1 MKIAIVGAG
10 AMGSMTG
17 GLMKEAGEDVR
28 LYSTN
33 KAHIARI
40 RKDGLILEGIGGERA
55 VSIEATDAIED
66 IGPADL
72 IIIFVKSYDTGAAAE
87 AAAKIAAQETTVLTL
102 QNGLGNVEILETVF
116 GSQRVLAG
124 TSDAAATIIEPGR
137 VRHTAH
143 GNIYIGETGGQVTE
157 RVNRIVSVF
166 KAGGFKT
173 YASDNV
179 MGLIWTK
186 LIFNLAINPL
196 GAILRAKC
204 RKLIDNEPSRAT
216 MKLIVEEA
224 LRVAEAKGVRLLH
237 EDMLQAAYALA
248 EKNAN
253 SFSSMVQDM
262 FKGKKT
268 EIDFISGAVVREGE
282 KIGILTPVNQT
293 MTYLVKAL
301 EKTRQSET

>member
-55 VSIEATDAIED
+55 VSIEATDVIED

-143 GNIYIGETGGQVTE
+143 GNIYIGEIGGQVTE

-166 KAGGFKT
+166 KAGGFNS

-293 MTYLVKAL
+293 MTCLVKAL
-301 EKTRQSET
+301 EETRQSET

>member
-17 GLMKEAGEDVR
+17 GLLKEAGVGVC
-28 LYSTN
+28 LYNTN
-33 KAHIARI
+33 KQHVTRI
-40 RKDGLILEGIGGERA
+40 SKDGLILEGIGGKRT
-55 VSIEATDAIED
+55 VSIEATTIIED
-66 IGPADL
+66 IGTVDL
-72 IIIFVKSYDTGAAAE
+72 IIIFVKSYATEAAAE
-87 AAAKIAAQETTVLTL
+87 AAVKIATEETTVLTL
-102 QNGLGNVEILETVF
+102 QNGLGNVEVLEKVF
-116 GSQRVLAG
+116 GSPMVLAG
-124 TSDAAATIIEPGR
+124 TSDAAATIVEPGR

-143 GNIYIGETGGQVTE
+143 GNITIGETNGQITE
-157 RVNRIVSVF
+157 RVEKIVGLF
-166 KAGGFKT
+166 KAAGFKT

-204 RKLIDNEPSRAT
+204 RKLIDNEPSRIM

-224 LRVAEAKGVRLLH
+224 LRVAEVKGIRLLCD
-237 EDMLQAAYALA
+237 DMLQAAYDLA

-262 FKGKKT
+262 CKGKKT
-268 EIDFISGAVVREGE
+268 EIDSISGAVVREGE
-282 KIGILTPVNQT
+282 KIGIPTPVNQT
-293 MTYLVKAL
+293 MTCLVKAL
-301 EKTRQSET
+301 EETQQREA

>member
-143 GNIYIGETGGQVTE
+143 GNIYIGEIGGQVTE

>member
-1 MKIAIVGAG
+1 MKIAIMGAG

-17 GLMKEAGEDVR
+17 GLLKEAGEDVC

-33 KAHIARI
+33 IQHIARI
-40 RKDGLILEGIGGERA
+40 RKDGLILEGIGGERI
-55 VSIEATDAIED
+55 VPIEATDAIED
-66 IGPADL
+66 IGPAVL
-72 IIIFVKSYDTGAAAE
+72 IIIFVKSYDTEAAAE
-87 AAAKIAAQETTVLTL
+87 AAVKIAAKETTVLTL
-102 QNGLGNVEILETVF
+102 QNGLGNVEILEKVF
-116 GSQRVLAG
+116 GSRRVLAG

-137 VRHTAH
+137 IRHTAH
-143 GNIYIGETGGQVTE
+143 GNIYIGETDGRITE
-157 RVNRIVSVF
+157 RVEKIVSLF

-173 YASDNV
+173 YASENV

-204 RKLIDNEPSRAT
+204 RSLIDNEPSRAT

-224 LRVAEAKGVRLLH
+224 LGVAAAKGIRLLYD
-237 EDMLQAAYALA
+237 DMLQAAYDLA

-268 EIDFISGAVVREGE
+268 EIDFISGAVVREGQ
-282 KIGILTPVNQT
+282 KIGIPTPVNQT
-293 MTYLVKAL
+293 MCYLVKAL
-301 EKTRQSET
+301 EETRAKES